1 MSTNQFFN
9 HFNDFAE
16 QSLIDS
22 LNVESIQINGYD
34 MYYLPRRRGKYD
46 DVMNEDS
53 MSYFDTAYPLEM
65 YIRSV
70 DGFEGEGSLMSK
82 FGLEVRDRVTLAVS
96 RSRYMEEVGTPETAL
111 YPAEKPVTRPL
122 EGGLIYFAM
131 TKKLFEIVYVDNRAI
146 FYPAGT
152 LPIFDLT
159 CEVFEY
165 SQEVFTTGISEID
178 AVQNYSAD
186 EVPFREKDINDAFLY
201 NADGT
206 HLLDSEFD
214 MEAID
219 PGADN
224 EVVLASANTITNI
237 VLNNPFRKR

>member
-1 MSTNQFFN
+1 MATNPYFN

-34 MYYLPRRRGKYD
+34 MYYLPRRQGKYD

-70 DGFEGEGSLMSK
+70 DGFEGEGSFMAK

-96 RSRYMEEVGTPETAL
+96 RSRFMEEVGTPEDT
-111 YPAEKPVTRPL
+111 TRPY

-146 FYPAGT
+146 FYPAGS
-152 LPIFDLT
+152 LPVFDLT

-165 SQEVFTTGISEID
+165 SQEVFATGIPEID
-178 AVQNYSAD
+178 AVVQEYSAD
-186 EVPFREKDINDAFLY
+186 EVPYREKDINDDFLF
-201 NADGT
+201 NPDGT
-206 HLLDSEFD
+206 HVLDAEFD
-214 MEAID
+214 MNEID
-219 PGADN
+219 PGYDN
-224 EVVLASANTITNI
+224 TEVLDEAEALTNI
-237 VLNNPFRKR
+237 TINNPFRKR

>member
-1 MSTNQFFN
+1 MTTNQYFN

-22 LNVESIQINGYD
+22 LNVECIQINGYD
-34 MYYLPRRRGKYD
+34 MYYLPRRQGKYD

-53 MSYFDTAYPLEM
+53 MSYFDAAYPLEM

-70 DGFEGEGSLMSK
+70 DGFEGEGSFMSK

-96 RSRYMEEVGTPETAL
+96 RTRYMEEVGTPESAL
-111 YPAEKPVTRPL
+111 APLERPVTRPL

-146 FYPAGT
+146 FYPAGS
-152 LPIFDLT
+152 LPVFDLT

-165 SQEVFTTGISEID
+165 SQEVFATGIPEID
-178 AVQNYSAD
+178 AVQEYSAD
-186 EVPFREKDINDAFLY
+186 EVPFREKDINDEFTY
-201 NADGT
+201 NTDGT
-206 HLLDSEFD
+206 HILDAEFD
-214 MEAID
+214 METID
-219 PGADN
+219 LGFDN
-224 EVVLASANTITNI
+224 DAVLDEAEALTNI
-237 VLNNPFRKR
+237 TINNPFRKR